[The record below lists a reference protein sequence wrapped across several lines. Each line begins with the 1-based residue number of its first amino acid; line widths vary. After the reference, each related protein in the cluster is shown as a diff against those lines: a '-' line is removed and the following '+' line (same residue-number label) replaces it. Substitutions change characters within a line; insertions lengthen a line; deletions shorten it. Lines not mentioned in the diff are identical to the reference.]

1 MNEGGVGLMVVGA
14 APRRVPASMRPPRVP
29 ASMEGLDLEAAK
41 AIAAAATAAMDR
53 TREAKRQRVDWAG
66 MLSSSY
72 YEARGSRFGRM
83 KSARRKRARRKR
95 ARRKTASW
103 SRRKQRRQSTQM
115 KARRSGRRARRRR
128 RRVARRSGTRRR
140 RTKVEGNCS
149 CDGEAGE

>member
-72 YEARGSRFGRM
+72 YEAMGQQIWPDEEGEEEGGEEEDCKLVEAEAVEAEYSDEGEEEWAE
-83 KSARRKRARRKR
+83 SEEEEEEGGEEE
-95 ARRKTASW
+95 W
-103 SRRKQRRQSTQM
+103 DEEEED
-115 KARRSGRRARRRR
+115 
-128 RRVARRSGTRRR
+128 
-140 RTKVEGNCS
+140 EGNCS

>member
-72 YEARGSRFGRM
+72 YEAMGQQIWPDEEREEEEGEEEEGEEEDCKLVEAEAAEAEYSDEGEEEWAE
-83 KSARRKRARRKR
+83 SEEEEEEGGEEE
-95 ARRKTASW
+95 W
-103 SRRKQRRQSTQM
+103 DEEEED
-115 KARRSGRRARRRR
+115 
-128 RRVARRSGTRRR
+128 
-140 RTKVEGNCS
+140 EGNCS
-149 CDGEAGE
+149 CDGEAGELR